1 MRFVRSRVR
10 ACLLG
15 MLACAAFASPAAFAQ
30 NAQHGLQLLQSICA
44 QCHGFPPSGGPE
56 LAANN
61 PSLIRA
67 AINGLV
73 PQMAAAVGPLGLTDA
88 DLADI
93 ALEIAILEGQGP
105 PPPPAPTVDYTDL
118 WFNEAESGWGFNI
131 SQHASNIIFGVM
143 YTYGPDR
150 KPVWY
155 VMPAGTWTTNT
166 TYTGAWYVVS
176 GPSGAGATFDSSQIV
191 VTQVGTATLT
201 FTDASHG
208 TLQFSVNGTTVTK
221 TMTRQSF

>member
-1 MRFVRSRVR
+1 MR
-10 ACLLG
+10 AWLLAL
-15 MLACAAFASPAAFAQ
+15 LACAGFAAPAALAQ
-30 NAQHGLQLLQSICA
+30 NATHGLQLLQSICA

-61 PSLIRA
+61 PNLIRA

-73 PQMAAAVGPLGLTDA
+73 PQMAAAVGPLGLTDS
-88 DLADI
+88 ADI
-93 ALEIAILEGQGP
+93 ALEIAVLQGQAPPPP
-105 PPPPAPTVDYTDL
+105 PPPPAPTLDYTDL

-131 SQHASNIIFGVM
+131 SQHSSNIIFGVM

-150 KPVWY
+150 KPLWY
-155 VMPAGTWTTNT
+155 VMPQGTWSTNT
-166 TYTGAWYVVS
+166 TYTGPWFVVS
-176 GPSGAGATFDSSQIV
+176 GPSGAGATFDSTKV
-191 VTQVGTATLT
+191 VATQVGTATLT

-221 TMTRQSF
+221 AMTRQSF